1 MHVISQFKPAL
12 LFLARFLAVYVVGNV
27 LYGLYIESFGD
38 EVDAVTRVVT
48 EHTSALLQITG
59 EATSTGDR
67 AGRPIVLLM
76 NASDGTV
83 LNVFEGCNGLNVM
96 IVFVAFLVAFG
107 GPLKKMAWFIPAGLL
122 IIHVFNLLRIGLLYY
137 VATHFEQYF
146 YFFHKY
152 LFTAI
157 LYMVVFGLW
166 VYWVTKIART
176 PTGGTERIDAKVN
189 PENPDA

>member
-1 MHVISQFKPAL
+1 V
-12 LFLARFLAVYVVGNV
+12 VYVVGNV

-48 EHTSALLQITG
+48 EHTSALLHATG
-59 EATSTGDR
+59 EETSTGDR

-76 NASDGTV
+76 NNSAGTV

-107 GPLKKMAWFIPAGLL
+107 GPIKKMAWFIPAGLL
-122 IIHVFNLLRIGLLYY
+122 IIHVFNLLRIALLYY

-157 LYMVVFGLW
+157 LYAVVFALW
-166 VYWVTKIART
+166 IVWVSKFARPT
-176 PTGGTERIDAKVN
+176 PTGGTERIDARVN

>member
-1 MHVISQFKPAL
+1 MRFIKEFRPAL

-38 EVDAVTRVVT
+38 QVDAVTRVVT
-48 EHTSALLQITG
+48 EHTSALLRATG
-59 EATSTGDR
+59 EETSTGDR

-76 NASDGTV
+76 NETEGTV
-83 LNVFEGCNGLNVM
+83 LNVYEGCNGLNVM

-157 LYMVVFGLW
+157 LYAVVFGLW
-166 VYWVTKIART
+166 VWWVTMTTGKVRVNRT
-176 PTGGTERIDAKVN
+176 GETKMDAERH
-189 PENPDA
+189 EG

>member
-1 MHVISQFKPAL
+1 MSILRDFRPAL

-48 EHTSALLQITG
+48 EHTSALLRITG
-59 EATSTGDR
+59 EETSTGDR

-76 NASDGTV
+76 NTSAGTV

-107 GPLKKMAWFIPAGLL
+107 GPIKKM
-122 IIHVFNLLRIGLLYY
+122 V
-137 VATHFEQYF
+137 
-146 YFFHKY
+146 
-152 LFTAI
+152 
-157 LYMVVFGLW
+157 
-166 VYWVTKIART
+166 
-176 PTGGTERIDAKVN
+176 
-189 PENPDA
+189 

>member
-1 MHVISQFKPAL
+1 MSVLKDFRPAL

-38 EVDAVTRVVT
+38 QSDAVTRVVT
-48 EHTSALLQITG
+48 EQTAALLRTAG
-59 EATSTGDR
+59 EETSTGDR

-76 NASDGTV
+76 NTTEGTV

-96 IVFVAFLVAFG
+96 IVFVAFLAAFG
-107 GPLKKMAWFIPAGLL
+107 GPPKKMLWFIPAGLL
-122 IIHVFNLLRIGLLYY
+122 IIHLFNLLRIGLLYY
-137 VATHFEQYF
+137 VATQFEQYF

-157 LYMVVFGLW
+157 LYAVVFGLW
-166 VYWVTKIART
+166 VLWVTIVARK
-176 PTGGTERIDAKVN
+176 PPLAATGIRAESHDA
-189 PENPDA
+189 

>member
-1 MHVISQFKPAL
+1 MSFIKDFRPAL
-12 LFLARFLAVYVVGNV
+12 LFLARFLAVYVIGNV

-48 EHTSALLQITG
+48 EQTSALLRGTG
-59 EATSTGDR
+59 EETSTGDR

-76 NASDGTV
+76 NSTEGTV

-96 IVFVAFLVAFG
+96 IVFVAFLAAFG
-107 GPLKKMAWFIPAGLL
+107 GPLKMMAWFIPAGLVV
-122 IIHVFNLLRIGLLYY
+122 IHVFNLLRIGLLYY
-137 VATHFEQYF
+137 VATQFEHYF

-157 LYMVVFGLW
+157 LYAVVFGLW
-166 VYWVTKIART
+166 VVWVTMVTKRNRVA
-176 PTGGTERIDAKVN
+176 AAVSV
-189 PENPDA
+189 ENHDG